1 MKKLKYLSLILVLS
15 CVVIL
20 SGCANI
26 EYQRLVDDFGQI
38 LDKITIEI
46 DETKLPSDVNV
57 NTLVGKI
64 KGDLSKY
71 YVNPMRQRLAVFKIE
86 HPVEY
91 HQLVDCVSINDPT
104 ESVENGIHK
113 ITVETIFASSEVMAF
128 MYGYDSTETDT
139 SDGLS
144 ESKSFFI
151 KKYTQTSD
159 NVFGDIT
166 QIEFDGENLYNKYAE
181 YVGEEYDP
189 SDITLTQIYGS
200 TDSRMHT
207 NATQTIDYNGFTC
220 HLWEFSGDDS
230 SGKLV
235 FYYLTANPTG
245 WYILALALTF
255 VIVLLVVVIYVYK
268 SRKNKYKS
276 KINVANTND
285 FDKGE

>member
-71 YVNPMRQRLAVFKIE
+71 YVNPMRQRLAVFKVE

-91 HQLVDCVSINDPT
+91 HQLVDYVSINDPT

-113 ITVETIFASSEVMAF
+113 ITVETIFASSDVMAF
-128 MYGYDSTETDT
+128 MYGYNSTDT
-139 SDGLS
+139 DSNSGLT
-144 ESKSFFI
+144 ESKNFFI
-151 KKYTQTSD
+151 KKYTQTTD

-166 QIEFDGENLYNKYAE
+166 QIEFSGENLFDE
-181 YVGEEYDP
+181 YVEFVGEEYGA
-189 SDITLTQIYGS
+189 SDVTLTQIYGS
-200 TDSRMHT
+200 TDSRMHS
-207 NATQTIDYNGFTC
+207 NADETINYNGFTC
-220 HLWEFSGDDS
+220 HLWEFSGDNS
-230 SGKLV
+230 SGQLM

-245 WYILALALTF
+245 WYVLA
-255 VIVLLVVVIYVYK
+255 IVLTILVVLIIVACYIIK
-268 SRKNKYKS
+268 KRKNKYKS
-276 KINVANTND
+276 KVVIVNNYED
-285 FDKGE
+285 SEE